1 MARCYTFT
9 TWNVLINFGQR
20 TKLSLFSETFALLSA
35 EGMNDEYSYL
45 FIDVGCLCFGHFLG
59 CQLLSNVFRLVVE
72 EFEFNL
78 RAPSNAVHLSTKPNC
93 SHILLMVLPRGY
105 AWGIFEHEFAIGGYD
120 MTKWWANKHL
130 SSWWELR
137 CCHSVQ
143 IICFSRIFFYTHLDA
158 WKYGMSI
165 VCGDSPLASNL
176 TRSERL
182 ENWKQH

>member
-59 CQLLSNVFRLVVE
+59 CQLLSNVFRFVVE

-105 AWGIFEHEFAIGGYD
+105 HFRTWIRYRRIWYDKVMGEQTFIILMRAPMLSFGTNNMFLSNIFLYTFGCLEIWNEYSMWGL
-120 MTKWWANKHL
+120 T
-130 SSWWELR
+130 S
-137 CCHSVQ
+137 
-143 IICFSRIFFYTHLDA
+143 CF
-158 WKYGMSI
+158 
-165 VCGDSPLASNL
+165 
-176 TRSERL
+176 
-182 ENWKQH
+182 